1 MIMNDLLIYDKRIG
15 AQNYIIQLTLGEYYN
30 LIKDRL
36 NDNEYQRKRVR
47 NAGSIYDL
55 LKQDLIRGC
64 VMPPIVLA
72 YCKDVHK
79 DANIIDLI
87 KGDPDGIKILDGLQR
102 SYTIRDVVMDWKSGK
117 ITEKAGNP
125 LDNLVRL
132 EVYTGI
138 NKLGILYRML
148 TLNTGQTRMTTRH
161 QIEIIYS
168 DYKTKCQVDGVTLI
182 SEVDK
187 VTPRGL
193 GEYCFRDIVEGF
205 TSYIEENYLTLDRMD
220 ILDNVKDLERLAKIT
235 KEDNPFD
242 DFLAT
247 YHHFVCKMNDC
258 YGKPLITSE
267 MNLHSNPYA
276 HSAIG
281 IFNKS
286 QSMTGFGNAV
296 SSLKSLGAIASFHDI
311 NTVIDQIDTS
321 SVENGLY
328 KILQHLDSLRDN
340 AKKIGNDQRLYFY
353 RFFKRLFDKDGEEY
367 GNVSSAADKANNDYL
382 RETR

>member
-1 MIMNDLLIYDKRIG
+1 MDSLLINDKRIG
-15 AQNYIIQLTLGEYYN
+15 AQNYVIQLTLGEYYN
-30 LIKDRL
+30 IIKDRL

-55 LKQDLIRGC
+55 LKQDLIKGC

-72 YCKDVHK
+72 YCEEVSKE
-79 DANIIDLI
+79 ANIIDLI
-87 KGDPDGIKILDGLQR
+87 KENSSNIKILDGLQR
-102 SYTIRDVVMDWKSGK
+102 SYTIRDVVLDWESGK
-117 ITEKAGNP
+117 VMEEVENP

-168 DYKTKCQVDGVTLI
+168 DYKTKCQVKGVTLI
-182 SEVDK
+182 SEVDSSSPK
-187 VTPRGL
+187 GL
-193 GEYCFRDIVEGF
+193 GQYNFRDVVEGF
-205 TSYIEENYLTLDRMD
+205 TSYIEENYLTLDRID
-220 ILDNVKDLERLAKIT
+220 ILDNVRDLERLAKVT

-247 YHHFVCKMNDC
+247 YHHFVCKMNEC
-258 YGKPLITSE
+258 YGGVLNTEE
-267 MNLHSNPYA
+267 MGLHSNPYA
-276 HSAIG
+276 QTAIG

-296 SSLKSLGAIASFHDI
+296 SSLKSLGVICSFNDVITAIDAIDSS
-311 NTVIDQIDTS
+311 TVED
-321 SVENGLY
+321 GLY
-328 KILQHLDSLRDN
+328 KILQYLDSLRDI

-353 RFFKRLFDKDGEEY
+353 RFFRRLFDKEGGEY
-367 GNVSSAADKANNDYL
+367 GNVVSAAKKANNDYL

>member
-1 MIMNDLLIYDKRIG
+1 MNSLLINDTRIG
-15 AQNYIIQLTLGEYYN
+15 AQNFITQLPLGEYYH

-55 LKQDLIRGC
+55 LKQDLIKGC

-72 YCKDVHK
+72 YCEKVHK
-79 DANIIDLI
+79 DADIINLI
-87 KGDPDGIKILDGLQR
+87 KENPDGIIILDGLQR
-102 SYTIRDVVMDWKSGK
+102 SYTIRDIVMDWESGK
-117 ITEKAGNP
+117 ISEEVGNP

-168 DYKTKCQVDGVTLI
+168 DYKTNCQIDGVSLI
-182 SEVDK
+182 SEVDSK
-187 VTPRGL
+187 SPQKL
-193 GEYCFRDIVEGF
+193 GEYSFRDIVEGF

-220 ILDNVKDLERLAKIT
+220 ILDSVRDLERLAKVT
-235 KEDNPFD
+235 KEVNPFD
-242 DFLAT
+242 DFLRT
-247 YHHFVCKMNDC
+247 YHYFVCRINEYFGGELNK
-258 YGKPLITSE
+258 SE
-267 MNLHSNPYA
+267 LNLHSNPYGMT
-276 HSAIG
+276 AIG

-296 SSLKSLGAIASFHDI
+296 SSLKSLCVVNSFNDI
-311 NTVIDQIDTS
+311 ITAIDQIDNTM
-321 SVENGLY
+321 VEDGLY
-328 KILQHLDSLRDN
+328 RILQHLDSLRDK

-353 RFFKRLFDKDGEEY
+353 RFFRRLFDKEGSEY
-367 GNVSSAADKANNDYL
+367 GNVFSAAERAYNDYM

>member
-1 MIMNDLLIYDKRIG
+1 MNSLLVNDKRIG
-15 AQNYIIQLTLGEYYN
+15 AQNYLIQLSLGEYYN
-30 LIKDRL
+30 LIKNRL

-55 LKQDLIRGC
+55 LKQDLIKGC

-72 YCKDVHK
+72 YCEKIPE
-79 DANIIDLI
+79 DANIIDII
-87 KGDPDGIKILDGLQR
+87 KDNPGGIKILDGLQR
-102 SYTIRDVVMDWKSGK
+102 SYTIREVVLDWESGK
-117 ITEKAGNP
+117 VSKEFGNP

-168 DYKTKCQVDGVTLI
+168 DYKTNCQVNGVTLI
-182 SEVDK
+182 SEVDSASPK
-187 VTPRGL
+187 GL
-193 GEYCFRDIVEGF
+193 GEYHFRDVVEGF

-220 ILDNVKDLERLAKIT
+220 ILDSVKDLERLAKVT

-242 DFLAT
+242 DFLTT
-247 YHHFVCKMNDC
+247 YHHFVCKMYDG
-258 YGKPLITSE
+258 YKGELDKTE

-276 HSAIG
+276 LTAIG

-296 SSLKSLGAIASFHDI
+296 SSLKSLGVISSFKDI
-311 NTVIDQIDTS
+311 NSAIDQININVIED
-321 SVENGLY
+321 GLY
-328 KILQHLDSLRDN
+328 KIVQNLDSIREM

-353 RFFKRLFDKDGEEY
+353 RFFRRLFDKEGSEY
-367 GNVSSAADKANNDYL
+367 GNITLAAEKAYNDYL

>member
-1 MIMNDLLIYDKRIG
+1 MNNLVIYDKRIG
-15 AQNYIIQLTLGEYYN
+15 AQNHAIQLTLGEYYN

-55 LKQDLIRGC
+55 LKQDLIKGC
-64 VMPPIVLA
+64 VIPPIVLA
-72 YCKDVHK
+72 YCEEVPK
-79 DANIIDLI
+79 DADIVNMI
-87 KGDPDGIKILDGLQR
+87 KGNTNGIKILDGLQR
-102 SYTIRDVVMDWKSGK
+102 SYTIRDIVMDCQSGK
-117 ITEKAGNP
+117 IVGEEVNP
-125 LDNLVRL
+125 LENLVRV

-182 SEVDK
+182 SETDNA
-187 VTPRGL
+187 TPKRL
-193 GEYCFRDIVEGF
+193 GEYGFRDIVEGF
-205 TSYIEENYLTLDRMD
+205 TSYIEENYLTLDRID
-220 ILDNVKDLERLAKIT
+220 ILDNVRDLERLAKVT
-235 KEDNPFD
+235 REVNPFD
-242 DFLAT
+242 DFLSA
-247 YHHFVCKMNDC
+247 YHHFVCKMNDG
-258 YGKPLITSE
+258 YGGELNKNE

-276 HSAIG
+276 LTAIG

-296 SSLKSLGAIASFHDI
+296 SSLKSLGVINSFNDIIAA
-311 NTVIDQIDTS
+311 IDQIDSRT
-321 SVENGLY
+321 VKDGLY
-328 KILQHLDSLRDN
+328 KILQDLDVLRDN

-353 RFFKRLFDKDGEEY
+353 RFFRRLFDKEGEEY
-367 GNVSSAADKANNDYL
+367 GNVFSAANKANYDYL

>member
-1 MIMNDLLIYDKRIG
+1 MNSLVIYDKRIG
-15 AQNYIIQLTLGEYYN
+15 AQNHAIQLTLGEYYN

-55 LKQDLIRGC
+55 LKQDLIKGC
-64 VMPPIVLA
+64 VTPPIVLA
-72 YCKDVHK
+72 YCEEIPK

-87 KGDPDGIKILDGLQR
+87 KGNPNGIKLLDGLQR
-102 SYTIRDVVMDWKSGK
+102 SYTIRDIVMDWESG
-117 ITEKAGNP
+117 EYADKAVNP
-125 LDNLVRL
+125 LDNLVRV

-168 DYKTKCQVDGVTLI
+168 DYKTKCQVEGVTLI
-182 SEVDK
+182 SESDNA
-187 VTPRGL
+187 TPKRL
-193 GEYCFRDIVEGF
+193 GEYRFRDIIEGF
-205 TSYIEENYLTLDRMD
+205 TSYIEEDYLTLDRMD
-220 ILDNVKDLERLAKIT
+220 ILDNVRDLERLAKVT
-235 KEDNPFD
+235 KETNPFD
-242 DFLAT
+242 DFLAA
-247 YHHFVCKMNDC
+247 YHHFVCKMNES
-258 YGKPLITSE
+258 YGGELNKNE
-267 MNLHSNPYA
+267 MYLHSNPYA
-276 HSAIG
+276 LTAIG

-296 SSLKSLGAIASFHDI
+296 SSLKSLGVVESFNDIMAAI
-311 NTVIDQIDTS
+311 NQIDGFK
-321 SVENGLY
+321 VENGLY
-328 KILQHLDSLRDN
+328 KILQDLDSLREN

-353 RFFKRLFDKDGEEY
+353 RFFRRLFDKEGMEY
-367 GNVSSAADKANNDYL
+367 GNVFLAAEKANYDYL

>member
-1 MIMNDLLIYDKRIG
+1 MNSLLINDKRIS
-15 AQNYIIQLTLGEYYN
+15 AQNYVIQLTLGEYYN

-55 LKQDLIRGC
+55 LKQDLIKGC

-72 YCKDVHK
+72 YCEEIPK
-79 DANIIDLI
+79 DANIIDII
-87 KGDPDGIKILDGLQR
+87 KGNPDGIKILDGLQR
-102 SYTIRDVVMDWKSGK
+102 SYTIREVVMDWESGK
-117 ITEKAGNP
+117 VLEEVGNP

-168 DYKTKCQVDGVTLI
+168 DYKTKCQVEGVTLI
-182 SEVDK
+182 SEVDST
-187 VTPRGL
+187 TPKGL
-193 GEYCFRDIVEGF
+193 GEYSFRDVVEGF

-220 ILDNVKDLERLAKIT
+220 ILDNVKDLERLAKVT
-235 KEDNPFD
+235 KEDSPFD
-242 DFLAT
+242 DFLTT
-247 YHHFVCKMNDC
+247 YHHFVCKMNEC
-258 YGKPLITSE
+258 YGGELNKSE
-267 MNLHSNPYA
+267 MHLHSNPYA
-276 HSAIG
+276 LTAIG

-296 SSLKSLGAIASFHDI
+296 SSLKSLDIIRSFNDVITAIDH
-311 NTVIDQIDTS
+311 IDS
-321 SVENGLY
+321 RMVEDGLY
-328 KILQHLDSLRDN
+328 KILQDLDSLRDK

-353 RFFKRLFDKDGEEY
+353 RFFRRLFDKEGDEY
-367 GNVSSAADKANNDYL
+367 GNVFSAAVKANNDYL